1 MAGAFLLASPGCDG
15 CVDVVEIV
23 VVDASTGDV
32 IDDPEIVYAR
42 SIYSPREP
50 YDGGLDR
57 SGEHQVWVRAA
68 GYRQERV
75 RIDVTTSVECTVV
88 EHVVELEPR

>member
-15 CVDVVEIV
+15 CVNVVEIV

-32 IDDPEIVYAR
+32 VDDPEIAYAR

-50 YDGGLDR
+50 YDGGLDQ
-57 SGEHQVWVRAA
+57 SGAHQVWVRAT
-68 GYRQERV
+68 GYRQQRV
-75 RIDVTTSVECTVV
+75 RVDVTMGSECSVV
-88 EHVVELEPR
+88 EQVVELEPR